1 MNKIKEQI
9 ITMLIEHSRIIY
21 SVVSDMGVFYTS
33 WAEDYEKNKDM
44 LEKKRNKL
52 ILSEEDADQ
61 IKIRVIQEFAEVG
74 TQGLGDY
81 IALVLRMDNVINNA
95 LEFVDILNYIDYDIS
110 EEIKKK
116 YDKLINKII
125 KMTDVLKKT
134 IKYLRDNPKEVFAN
148 TTSIHEIENEIDLI
162 FREFLNY
169 LYDNKDLD
177 VGKLLRIRDSIIIL
191 EQLADRIHDIADLI
205 RVLRYE

>member
-21 SVVSDMGVFYTS
+21 SVVSDMGVFYS
-33 WAEDYEKNKDM
+33 GWAENYEKNKDM

-74 TQGLGDY
+74 AGLGDY
-81 IALVLRMDNVINNA
+81 IALILRMDNLINNA
-95 LEFVDILNYIDYDIS
+95 LEFVDILTYIDYDIS
-110 EEIKKK
+110 DEIKKK

-125 KMTDVLKKT
+125 KMTDALKKT
-134 IKYLRDNPKEVFAN
+134 IKYLRDNPKEVFNN

-177 VGKLLRIRDSIIIL
+177 VRKLLRIRDSIVIL

-205 RVLRYE
+205 RVLIYE